1 MLLIQSA
8 QEQIGASA
16 AVVELYELQFKVGRR
31 SLIELVNAYAE
42 LAAVEGSLVAAE
54 NDYRRAVASYLAA
67 RAVLVDWA
75 QAGR

>member
-1 MLLIQSA
+1 M
-8 QEQIGASA
+8 
-16 AVVELYELQFKVGRR
+16 QFKVGRR